1 MANWDESKH
10 PRDNDGKFGSGG
22 GGSTGKSGSEGG
34 SSWHE
39 RELAKRE
46 ADLSAAQKAFDDAKA
61 YLIAGQ
67 KRGWS
72 KEEDDKAFKAYDRA
86 ERKLRLAKSELRSI
100 KGAPEISKEEQMRRD
115 VKTAF
120 RGVSTQAATRR
131 LASAIAQ
138 GIHPAAN
145 AFDIFYGDPMALNWD
160 SGIQPGSPVRVQ
172 LSPFGE
178 FVLRDGGKK
187 SGTVQHCSRA
197 AFEAMVANWKATGE
211 RDILVDVDHA
221 SATGG
226 STEAAAW
233 AKNLRVEDDGLCADF
248 ELTPK
253 GRELVEGR
261 CYRFVSPGWTLA
273 DDGTPIALCS
283 VALTNRPNLPV
294 KPVVNADDAGG
305 RDPDDP
311 TTATKGTEM
320 DLKKIAA
327 ALGLPETATED
338 EVIAAIASMKDAQA
352 QAAEE
357 AANAKAE
364 EFAAN
369 AVKAGKIAESSK
381 DAVKAAYRSNPE
393 VAEAM
398 LNSMAATSAAAA
410 KLPDFGKAK
419 QPQALNA
426 TKPGADADPVAVYNA
441 YVAMPDGA
449 DKDAYLA
456 ANAQAISDG
465 FEAVSKK

>member
-1 MANWDESKH
+1 
-10 PRDNDGKFGSGG
+10 
-22 GGSTGKSGSEGG
+22 
-34 SSWHE
+34 
-39 RELAKRE
+39 
-46 ADLSAAQKAFDDAKA
+46 
-61 YLIAGQ
+61 
-67 KRGWS
+67 
-72 KEEDDKAFKAYDRA
+72 
-86 ERKLRLAKSELRSI
+86 
-100 KGAPEISKEEQMRRD
+100 
-115 VKTAF
+115 
-120 RGVSTQAATRR
+120 
-131 LASAIAQ
+131 
-138 GIHPAAN
+138 
-145 AFDIFYGDPMALNWD
+145 
-160 SGIQPGSPVRVQ
+160 
-172 LSPFGE
+172 
-178 FVLRDGGKK
+178 
-187 SGTVQHCSRA
+187 
-197 AFEAMVANWKATGE
+197 MVANWKAAGE

-226 STEAAAW
+226 STAAAAW

-248 ELTPK
+248 EFTPA
-253 GRELVEGR
+253 GRKLVEGK

-273 DDGTPIALCS
+273 DDGTPLALCS

-311 TTATKGTEM
+311 TTATQGTEM

-357 AANAKAE
+357 AANAEAE

-398 LNSMAATSAAAA
+398 LNSLAAPAAPRQP
-410 KLPDFGKAK
+410 LPNFGKAK

-426 TKPGADADPVAVYNA
+426 TKPGADADPVAAVCRD
-441 YVAMPDGA
+441 P
-449 DKDAYLA
+449 
-456 ANAQAISDG
+456 AIG
-465 FEAVSKK
+465 L

>member
-1 MANWDESKH
+1 MKNE
-10 PRDNDGKFGSGG
+10 
-22 GGSTGKSGSEGG
+22 
-34 SSWHE
+34 
-39 RELAKRE
+39 
-46 ADLSAAQKAFDDAKA
+46 
-61 YLIAGQ
+61 
-67 KRGWS
+67 
-72 KEEDDKAFKAYDRA
+72 
-86 ERKLRLAKSELRSI
+86 
-100 KGAPEISKEEQMRRD
+100 
-115 VKTAF
+115 
-120 RGVSTQAATRR
+120 
-131 LASAIAQ
+131 
-138 GIHPAAN
+138 
-145 AFDIFYGDPMALNWD
+145 IFYGDPIALNWAAED
-160 SGIQPGSPVRVQ
+160 GAKPAVRVQ

-178 FVLRDGGKK
+178 FTLRDGGKR
-187 SGTVQHCSRA
+187 SGTVQRCSRA
-197 AFEAMVANWKATGE
+197 AFEAMVANWKAMGA

-226 STEAAAW
+226 STVAAAW

-248 ELTPK
+248 EFTPA
-253 GRELVEGR
+253 GRKLVEGR

-273 DDGTPIALCS
+273 ADGTPVALCS

-311 TTATKGTEM
+311 NNETEGNPEM

-357 AANAKAE
+357 AANARAE

-398 LNSMAATSAAAA
+398 LNSVAAPAAP
-410 KLPDFGKAK
+410 KQPLPDFGRAK

-426 TKPGADADPVAVYNA
+426 AKTGADADPVAVYNA

-465 FEAVSKK
+465 YEAASKK

>member
-1 MANWDESKH
+1 MKNE
-10 PRDNDGKFGSGG
+10 
-22 GGSTGKSGSEGG
+22 
-34 SSWHE
+34 
-39 RELAKRE
+39 
-46 ADLSAAQKAFDDAKA
+46 
-61 YLIAGQ
+61 
-67 KRGWS
+67 
-72 KEEDDKAFKAYDRA
+72 
-86 ERKLRLAKSELRSI
+86 
-100 KGAPEISKEEQMRRD
+100 
-115 VKTAF
+115 
-120 RGVSTQAATRR
+120 
-131 LASAIAQ
+131 
-138 GIHPAAN
+138 
-145 AFDIFYGDPMALNWD
+145 IFYGNAVALNWSAESD
-160 SGIQPGSPVRVQ
+160 GAAATVRVQ

-178 FVLRDGGKK
+178 FTLRDGGKR
-187 SGTVQHCSRA
+187 SGTTQHCTRA
-197 AFEAMVANWKATGE
+197 AFEAMVANWKAAGE

-248 ELTPK
+248 ELTPR

-273 DDGTPIALCS
+273 DDGTPLALCS

-311 TTATKGTEM
+311 NNETKGNPEM

-398 LNSMAATSAAAA
+398 LNSLAAQP
-410 KLPDFGKAK
+410 KQPLPDFGKAR

-426 TKPGADADPVAVYNA
+426 AKPGADADPLAVYNA

-456 ANAQAISDG
+456 ANAAKIEEG
-465 FEAVSKK
+465 YAKATKK

>member
-10 PRDNDGKFGSGG
+10 PRDDDGKFGSGG
-22 GGSTGKSGSEGG
+22 GGVTPASELKKKSTD
-34 SSWHE
+34 
-39 RELAKRE
+39 ELAKINPW
-46 ADLSAAQKAFDDAKA
+46 DDEKT
-61 YLIAGQ
+61 
-67 KRGWS
+67 
-72 KEEDDKAFKAYDRA
+72 
-86 ERKLRLAKSELRSI
+86 RKMKMRLAKMHQGNQAI
-100 KGAPEISKEEQMRRD
+100 KDDIAKRKAHIEEMKRDIAKGVTNAADYGIHYGAPI
-115 VKTAF
+115 
-120 RGVSTQAATRR
+120 
-131 LASAIAQ
+131 
-138 GIHPAAN
+138 
-145 AFDIFYGDPMALNWD
+145 ALNWAAED
-160 SGIQPGSPVRVQ
+160 NAKPTVRVQ
-172 LSPFGE
+172 LSPFGD
-178 FVLRDGGKK
+178 FILRDGGKR
-187 SGTVQHCSRA
+187 SGTVQRCNRA
-197 AFEAMVANWKATGE
+197 AFEAMVANWKADGE

-248 ELTPK
+248 ELTPR
-253 GRELVEGR
+253 GRELVEGK

-311 TTATKGTEM
+311 NNATKGNPAM

-338 EVIAAIASMKDAQA
+338 EVIAAIASMKEAEA

-398 LNSMAATSAAAA
+398 LNSMAASGAPAA

-441 YVAMPDGA
+441 YVAMPDGT

-456 ANAQAISDG
+456 ANAAKIEEGYAKSR
-465 FEAVSKK
+465 K